1 MFEPGDRV
9 RINTPGEEQGKVWT
23 VLKYPWKC
31 WHDMMVS
38 VGDENGLEKAVNVAD
53 LTKVEDKPQP
63 RHMACNGDF
72 CEIVRE
78 EMRLE

>member
-9 RINTPGEEQGKVWT
+9 KIKGDQSNKAWT
-23 VLKYPWKC
+23 VLSYPWKC
-31 WHDMMVS
+31 WHEKMVTI
-38 VGDENGLEKAVNVAD
+38 GDENGQERAVNVDD
-53 LTKVEDKPQP
+53 LEKVKEPAAQ
-63 RHMACNGDF
+63 HGFSCNGDY

>member
-9 RINTPGEEQGKVWT
+9 RINTPEEQGKVWT
-23 VLKYPWKC
+23 VLSYPWKC
-31 WHDMMVS
+31 WHDMMVT
-38 VGDENGLEKAVNVAD
+38 VGDENGQEKTVNVAD